1 MYSLGATVSLG
12 GYQTQRIDVG
22 FPLSQVPEG
31 WTYQHVRGWVDAWFR
46 YEVGQVI
53 QREQAR
59 GNYEVEFPLGDGAEG
74 PASLPPAH
82 SALPLP
88 PGSPWAPAPQS
99 GGVSPPQIAADPSAQ
114 AGTESTTEPPECRGG
129 NLPCDHEVMQLF
141 WNE

>member
-99 GGVSPPQIAADPSAQ
+99 GGVSPLRLLLIHRRRPGRNRPRSLRN
-114 AGTESTTEPPECRGG
+114 AGVEISHATTR
-129 NLPCDHEVMQLF
+129 
-141 WNE
+141 